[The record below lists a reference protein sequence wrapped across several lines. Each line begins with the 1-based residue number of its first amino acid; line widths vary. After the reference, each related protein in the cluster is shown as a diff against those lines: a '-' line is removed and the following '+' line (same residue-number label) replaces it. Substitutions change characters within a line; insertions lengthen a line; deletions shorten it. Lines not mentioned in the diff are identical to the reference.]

1 MGKHIGSKSGALRV
15 MLFFAR
21 NPDEELTTAD
31 IALKFAIR
39 SEDVRNILARAVS
52 NRLLRRDG
60 GNSGGR
66 GKVLVYSAGDLLLSL
81 IGERRILE
89 DRRAEDSGSDD
100 RRAGAS
106 VMVMVM
112 EACAPLGGVTS

>member
-66 GKVLVYSAGDLLLSL
+66 GRVLVYSAGDLLLSL

-89 DRRAEDSGSDD
+89 DRRSEDRGSDD
-100 RRAGAS
+100 RMAGAS

-112 EACAPLGGVTS
+112 EACAPLGGVAS